1 MCMKETGL
9 LQLTHLQHH
18 IIYSREMQLHVNVE
32 VTAVQNLLY
41 TVLLYKLTAGEEST
55 LGTYHKSSI
64 SQEVANTQCAW

>member
-1 MCMKETGL
+1 MCMKETRL

-18 IIYSREMQLHVNVE
+18 IIYSREMQLNVE